1 MIRSCRIPAVLR
13 RICGNNTE
21 DTAAAIQVALL
32 VSTDGELLGSTAT
45 TFVGPDGTSESIES
59 LGALIA
65 DIAVDYSK
73 LGEEYAN
80 LDPPN
85 YNNNN
90 TTIYTAGSSGSVTG
104 ASVSSAGYNSANN
117 SANNSPMPN
126 RKVATPAS
134 TTSTLTPAS
143 TPIPNMPQIQPS
155 SHLQCLL
162 LELELGLVAVSMCR
176 GVDCMVIAICSPNA
190 PLGMVKARLQTIV
203 THVQEALAPVA
214 MSSSS
219 NSSGPQHPVVPSYR

>member
-21 DTAAAIQVALL
+21 DTAGAAIQVALL

-85 YNNNN
+85 YNNN
-90 TTIYTAGSSGSVTG
+90 TTIYTTGSSGSVTG
-104 ASVSSAGYNSANN
+104 GASVSSVGYNSANN
-117 SANNSPMPN
+117 SANNSPMPT

-143 TPIPNMPQIQPS
+143 TPIPNMTQIQPS

-162 LELELGLVAVSMCR
+162 L
-176 GVDCMVIAICSPNA
+176 
-190 PLGMVKARLQTIV
+190 QW
-203 THVQEALAPVA
+203 
-214 MSSSS
+214 
-219 NSSGPQHPVVPSYR
+219 